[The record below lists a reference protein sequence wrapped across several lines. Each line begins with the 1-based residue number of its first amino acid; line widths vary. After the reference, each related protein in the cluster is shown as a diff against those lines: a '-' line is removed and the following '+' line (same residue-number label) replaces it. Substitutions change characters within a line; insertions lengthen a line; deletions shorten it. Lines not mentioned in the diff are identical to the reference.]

1 MTIYNCHT
9 NSRNEFFRCDP
20 NLLNFYIKA
29 LYTKTNAYDFTAV
42 IGTCLLLFSFFF
54 LSLSLS
60 LSLNWLFHHRT
71 KRIFH
76 GFEETLSRIGDLF
89 GTLQKAGIPV
99 PLSFDMDYFCSGL
112 DIIIDT
118 EHHQLIAK
126 LLSVIYNHADVFVGY
141 NRKKLF
147 VDFFITKYFFKFF
160 LHWDES
166 VRNYFHQLIIFKVY
180 FMVFECV

>member
-1 MTIYNCHT
+1 MCSKFT
-9 NSRNEFFRCDP
+9 EF
-20 NLLNFYIKA
+20 
-29 LYTKTNAYDFTAV
+29 LYQSSLHKNK
-42 IGTCLLLFSFFF
+42 CLRPYSSEWYMFPLFLPFF
-54 LSLSLS
+54 LFLFPFLSVSLKSECVFS
-60 LSLNWLFHHRT
+60 
-71 KRIFH
+71 

-89 GTLQKAGIPV
+89 GALQKAGISL

-126 LLSVIYNHADVFVGY
+126 LISVIYNHADVFVGY
-141 NRKKLF
+141 HRKKLF
-147 VDFFITKYFFKFF
+147 IDFFITKYFFKFF

-180 FMVFECV
+180 FRVSTHV